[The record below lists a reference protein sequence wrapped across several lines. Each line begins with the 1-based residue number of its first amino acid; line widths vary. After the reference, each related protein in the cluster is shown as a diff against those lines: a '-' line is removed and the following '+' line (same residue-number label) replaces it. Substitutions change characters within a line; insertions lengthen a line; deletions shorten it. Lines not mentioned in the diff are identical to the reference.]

1 VIPEWPIATRIQVLA
16 VDDHPDNL
24 KLIQALVHELGA
36 EADTAPS
43 ARIAMDRLKERQYD
57 LIFMDIQMPEMNG
70 IEATQA
76 IRAWELAEDLDSTP
90 IVALTAHAMVNE
102 REALMQAGFND
113 YLIKPVTEQTLR
125 MIISKWTQRG
135 ITFNRSVSPA
145 PHIANAKIDAI
156 QKDILSQL
164 IETLP
169 REQRDINEAFCDD
182 NLGLMRERVHRLHG
196 AVCYC
201 GVPDF
206 RSCIRAL
213 ENAIVTGD
221 RKDIEHCLY
230 AFTNECGRLT
240 HSPMPC

>member
-1 VIPEWPIATRIQVLA
+1 VLT

-36 EADTAPS
+36 EADTALS
-43 ARIAMDRLKERQYD
+43 GRIALTYLKERRYD

-70 IEATQA
+70 IETTEV
-76 IRAWELAEDLDSTP
+76 IRRWESQEDLEATP

-125 MIISKWTQRG
+125 MIMSKWTHRG
-135 ITFNRSVSPA
+135 ITFNRAVSPSLQ
-145 PHIANAKIDAI
+145 ISNVKVEAI

-164 IETLP
+164 METLP
-169 REQRDINEAFCDD
+169 QEQLAITQAFEQGCLETMRD
-182 NLGLMRERVHRLHG
+182 RVHRLHG

-201 GVPDF
+201 GIPAF
-206 RSCIRAL
+206 RTCVQSL
-213 ENAIVTGD
+213 ENAIVTRD
-221 RKDIEHCLY
+221 RGTIACCLQ
-230 AFTNECGRLT
+230 AFSREFGKLCDSYNVILL
-240 HSPMPC
+240 